1 MGRNIEKNT
10 QIKEEKT
17 ELILNAAVK
26 TFSEKGYGSTKISD
40 IAKEAGISHGL
51 IYQYFTSKEEIF
63 KILIQRSLD
72 ITKSTAEQN
81 LSINGTP
88 LEKIEAHVEMY
99 LNFLKEQREKNE
111 KPYYFMIMYQA
122 INFEGVSEEIK
133 KIVND
138 NPNPLYN
145 LIRPLIVEGQ
155 QKDEIIEGDPGM
167 LTEFLMQIML
177 GLGISNN
184 TTKYNAPLPDKGL
197 IMRMLKK

>member
-17 ELILNAAVK
+17 ELVLNAAVK

-88 LEKIEAHVEMY
+88 LEKLEAHVDMY

-145 LIRPLIVEGQ
+145 LIRPLIAEGQ
-155 QKDEIIEGDPGM
+155 QKGEIIEGDPSM

>member
-1 MGRNIEKNT
+1 MGRNAEKNT
-10 QIKEEKT
+10 QIKEEKR
-17 ELILNAAVK
+17 ELILSAAIK
-26 TFSEKGYGSTKISD
+26 TFSEKGYGTTKIAD

-51 IYQYFTSKEEIF
+51 VYQYFTSKEEIF

-72 ITKSTAEQN
+72 ITKNTAEQN

-88 LEKIEAHVEMY
+88 LEKIEAHIDMY
-99 LNFLKEQREKNE
+99 LKFLREQREKNE

-122 INFEGVSEEIK
+122 VNFEGVSDEIR

-155 QKDEIIEGDPGM
+155 QIGEIVEGDADM
-167 LTEFLMQIML
+167 LTAFLMQIML
-177 GLGISNN
+177 GIGISNN
-184 TTKYNAPLPDKGL
+184 ASQNNAPLPDKNL
-197 IMRMLKK
+197 IMRMIRK

>member
-1 MGRNIEKNT
+1 MGRNLEKNI

-26 TFSEKGYGSTKISD
+26 TFAEKGYGSTKISD

-51 IYQYFTSKEEIF
+51 VYQYFTSKEEIF
-63 KILIQRSLD
+63 KILIQRSLE
-72 ITKSTAEQN
+72 ITKNTAEQN
-81 LSINGTP
+81 FSIKGTP
-88 LEKIEAHVEMY
+88 IEKIEAHVGMY
-99 LNFLKEQREKNE
+99 INFLRDQRDKNE
-111 KPYYFMIMYQA
+111 KPYYFMVMHQA
-122 INFEGVSEEIK
+122 INFEVVSDEVK

-155 QKDEIIEGDPGM
+155 EIGEIVEGDPDM

-177 GLGISNN
+177 GIGISNN
-184 TTKYNAPLPDKGL
+184 TGQYRAPLPDKNL
-197 IMRMLKK
+197 IMRMLRK